1 MNFLKNLKIGP
12 RLALAFGSVL
22 VMMLVIAAVGLSGIS
37 TVNAGLKSMYE
48 DRAVPLAQL
57 SEVEYIFVRNRV
69 LIMDILA
76 RPEAANIEKRSAEL
90 KTNIARASELIKAY
104 TGTEMTSEEKGL
116 ADDFTQKR
124 IDYNNKGLLPIRDAV
139 AAGKMDEAQKI
150 YLDVVSAGAPAI
162 EKIITRLVKIQVEA
176 SQALYESANHT
187 KTTAN
192 TTAIVVSLL
201 ALLVGAGLAWAIT
214 VSITGP
220 VNQAVDLA
228 ETVAAGDL
236 TRSVHV
242 EGKDEVATLLRA
254 LGAMTESL
262 VKIVAQV
269 RASSDSIATGSAE
282 IATGNADLSQRTE
295 EQASSLEET
304 AASMEQ
310 MNATVKQ
317 NADTAQMATQ
327 LATSASGVAAKGGAV
342 VAQVITTMEDITASS
357 RKINDIIGVI
367 DGIAFQ
373 TNILALN
380 AAVEAARAG
389 EQGRGFAVV
398 AGEVRTLAQRSAQ
411 AAKEIKAL
419 IGQSVEKVDA
429 GSRLVGEAGTTMDE
443 IVAQVKRV
451 ADLIGEIGA
460 ATREQTVGIGQVS
473 EAVTQLDRVTQQNA
487 ALVEESAAAAESLKQ
502 QAARMTQV
510 VGVFKLDA
518 SAARSVAS
526 AAPAPTYKAP
536 AYKAPAAKPVAKASL
551 KPATASPIPV
561 ASSAASNKPVSKPV
575 SKPAITKP
583 ALRKPLTSPTG
594 KSPLTKPGAAAA
606 PRPAPSPAPAADGDW
621 ETF

>member
-1 MNFLKNLKIGP
+1 MDFLKNLKIGP

-22 VMMLVIAAVGLSGIS
+22 AMMILIAGVGLSGIGS
-37 TVNAGLKSMYE
+37 VSAGLKSLYE

-57 SEVEYIFVRNRV
+57 GEVEFLFVRNRV
-69 LIMDILA
+69 LVMDMMA
-76 RPEAANIEKRSAEL
+76 RPEPANIEKRSTEL
-90 KTNIARASELIKAY
+90 KKNMARVGELLKAY
-104 TGTEMTSEEKGL
+104 MATDMTAEEKSL
-116 ADDFTQKR
+116 ADDFAQKR
-124 IDYNNKGLLPIRDAV
+124 AEYANKGLLPVAEAV
-139 AAGKMDEAQKI
+139 AAGKMDDAQRI
-150 YLDVVSAGAPAI
+150 YLAEISAKSPDL
-162 EKIITRLVKIQVEA
+162 EKIIHRLVQIQVEA
-176 SQALYESANHT
+176 SQELYNSANKTHST
-187 KTTAN
+187 VTTTAV
-192 TTAIVVSLL
+192 IVSLL
-201 ALLVGAGLAWAIT
+201 ALAVGAGLAWAIT
-214 VSITGP
+214 RSITGP
-220 VNQAVDLA
+220 VNEAVRLA
-228 ETVAAGDL
+228 ETVASGDL
-236 TRSVHV
+236 TLSVRA

-254 LGAMTESL
+254 LGAMNESL

-269 RASSDSIATGSAE
+269 RQSSDSIATGSAE

-327 LATSASGVAAKGGAV
+327 LASSASGVAAKGGEV
-342 VAQVITTMEDITASS
+342 VSQVISTMEDITASS

-443 IVAQVKRV
+443 IVAQVRRV

-460 ATREQTVGIGQVS
+460 ATREQTTGIGQVS

-518 SAARSVAS
+518 SAARAVAGM
-526 AAPAPTYKAP
+526 APAPAHGAAKPTAKA
-536 AYKAPAAKPVAKASL
+536 ATQTLAKPAAKPLAKPGASV
-551 KPATASPIPV
+551 KPKSPAKPAAPVPKPAAATAS
-561 ASSAASNKPVSKPV
+561 
-575 SKPAITKP
+575 
-583 ALRKPLTSPTG
+583 
-594 KSPLTKPGAAAA
+594 AAAPA
-606 PRPAPSPAPAADGDW
+606 PRPAPAPAPAAADDGDW

>member
-22 VMMLVIAAVGLSGIS
+22 LMMIVVAVVGIRGIA
-37 TVNAGLKSMYE
+37 TVNDGTKSLYN
-48 DRAVPLAQL
+48 DRTVPLAQL
-57 SEVEYIFVRNRV
+57 GEVQYIFVRNRV

-76 RPEAANIEKRSAEL
+76 RPEADNVQKRSAEL
-90 KTNIARASELIKAY
+90 KSNVARAAELLKAY
-104 TGTEMTSEEKGL
+104 LSTEMTDEEGRLAKDYSERRAAYNAEGL
-116 ADDFTQKR
+116 V
-124 IDYNNKGLLPIRDAV
+124 PIQDAV
-139 AAGKMDEAQKI
+139 VAGNLEQAQKT
-150 YLDVVSAGAPAI
+150 YLSVISARAPEM
-162 EKIITRLVKIQVEA
+162 EKMLKRLVQIQVEA
-176 SQALYESANHT
+176 GEAQYQDSD
-187 KTTAN
+187 KTHSTVT
-192 TTAIVVSLL
+192 TTAIVITLV
-201 ALLVGAGLAWAIT
+201 ALVLGAGLAWAIT
-214 VSITGP
+214 LSITGP
-220 VNQAVDLA
+220 VRQAVDLA
-228 ETVAAGDL
+228 ENVAAGDL
-236 TRSVHV
+236 TRSIDVT
-242 EGKDEVATLLRA
+242 GKDELSTLLRA
-254 LGAMTESL
+254 LGAMNESL
-262 VKIVAQV
+262 VKIVSQV
-269 RASSDSIATGSAE
+269 RQSSDSIATGSAE

-327 LATSASGVAAKGGAV
+327 LATSASGVAAKGGDV
-342 VAQVITTMEDITASS
+342 VAQVIATMEEITASS

-398 AGEVRTLAQRSAQ
+398 AGEVRSLAQRSAQ

-419 IGQSVEKVDA
+419 IGQSVEKVDN

-443 IVAQVKRV
+443 IVSQVRRV

-460 ATREQTVGIGQVS
+460 ATREQTTGISQVS

-487 ALVEESAAAAESLKQ
+487 ALVEESAAAAESLKV
-502 QAARMTQV
+502 QAHRMTEV
-510 VGVFKLDA
+510 VGVFKL
-518 SAARSVAS
+518 SRS
-526 AAPAPTYKAP
+526 
-536 AYKAPAAKPVAKASL
+536 
-551 KPATASPIPV
+551 
-561 ASSAASNKPVSKPV
+561 
-575 SKPAITKP
+575 
-583 ALRKPLTSPTG
+583 
-594 KSPLTKPGAAAA
+594 AAAA
-606 PRPAPSPAPAADGDW
+606 PIVHAPAAPNKFANKQVSSFKPAVKAGGAAAKPAAAKPFAAKAPASAAKPMAARAPAPARTPGPAPSPRAAAPATAEGDW